1 MVDKKKKQVNL
12 LWENEKTLNKIK
24 RTNQKKGRGLI
35 PLSLFF
41 YHYGQRILTLLKC
54 EMNLTKHI
62 NHRDYGDSLVNKR
75 SQ

>member
-1 MVDKKKKQVNL
+1 MPGYGLCPGVPVDGMVV
-12 LWENEKTLNKIK
+12 
-24 RTNQKKGRGLI
+24 
-35 PLSLFF
+35 
-41 YHYGQRILTLLKC
+41 YHYGQRIPTLLKC